1 MMQKRVSQTTHYLRR
16 ITHYPLPRQRWF
28 QLAVILVAVL
38 ATWPVLAEP
47 GLLNTRGGGD
57 SPFLLQRLH
66 QLTSALADG
75 HFPARW
81 MPDANYGYGYPFY
94 NYYAPL
100 SLYITAVFYFLG
112 FGTIRAI
119 HLAQLSGFLV
129 AAWGAY
135 QLGRTFWITP
145 HSPPPNPHAEWVG
158 LLTAVAYTFAPFHMV
173 NVYVRGD
180 SLAEFWAMAFYPWLI
195 LAVLKMVNGQWSI
208 VNGLLALLYAALIL
222 SHNIS
227 ALIFSPF
234 LLLAILLFTITKH
247 ELQSTKVVT
256 LRHLVTLSPPH
267 LVTNL
272 LPFVTSLLLALGL
285 AAWFFVP
292 ALAEQ
297 TLAQLE
303 PVTSGYFH
311 YSNHF
316 LSGNLVQ
323 SGFFFDYTV
332 DGGNAFRMGLVQA
345 GLALLGLVVL
355 GWLRRDLTG
364 FKNLSGLAFVVI
376 GLFIA
381 TFMLTPLSRLLW
393 DHLPLLSFTQFP
405 WRFLSV
411 QALFTALAT
420 GALALLPWRRWL
432 VPLLCLLMAA
442 SGLGTLQTDH
452 LYLTGA
458 DVTAESLAQYEW
470 FTGNIG
476 TTVSAEYLPHTVQP
490 RPFTS
495 SWLETGERHRPQ
507 ILAGSVA
514 TAELVE
520 QQATRQQWRVVVDS
534 PAATLVLPTLHW
546 PGWQAQV
553 NGQPVEIRPSPGTGL
568 IMLDLAGGSH
578 ELTVQL
584 GHTPVRRAAELL
596 SLLSLLLWLFWLRPW
611 DWLHRRRRPL
621 LASVLILVLL
631 SAALHGRP
639 DRPLPAGTQSW
650 DFAQLGYLHHNPQG
664 IAFSNGAILHGYEYS
679 RDKLAAGEQLTIRL
693 NLTAAPDTAV
703 TAGLATPAHPR
714 PQPGEVT
721 APLALAQQIK
731 VDQSGDDW
739 STLQFDLPA
748 NIPTGLYVPYLQVG
762 DGLALTPGTAQERGG
777 LYLRPLRIN
786 AAAPDPAPARLDIL
800 AESAQIGARSLALHL
815 RYDTPAPIGPN
826 YNLSLRLVDEQGQ
839 LRQQYDLQP
848 GHGFRP
854 SSLWPT
860 QQWVDD
866 RVAAPLPD
874 LADEAGPFFL
884 MAWLYEVASGETAA
898 TRRLGQLV
906 TGETGWQFVP
916 AQPQFAELPPDL
928 VEKTAVFHDESGP
941 LLALRGYRVESEADG
956 LALMLYW
963 EALRAGAQD
972 YTRFAHLL
980 GPVGGPPLSQDDA
993 MPQRGTYPTGQWQ
1006 PGEMVADPVWLPL
1019 PDGAGE
1025 TYEVGVG
1032 FYWAENGRF
1041 PRLAVYDEAE
1051 RPLPDDIVR
1060 LELLTTD

>member
-1 MMQKRVSQTTHYLRR
+1 MTQ
-16 ITHYPLPRQRWF
+16 YPRLPRQRWF

-38 ATWPVLAEP
+38 AAWPVLAEP

-112 FGTIRAI
+112 LGTIRAI

-135 QLGRTFWITP
+135 QLGRTVWSSNYAPRTT
-145 HSPPPNPHAEWVG
+145 HYNEWAG
-158 LLTAVAYTFAPFHMV
+158 LLTAVAYTFAPFHTV
-173 NVYVRGD
+173 NVFVRGD

-195 LAVLKMVNGQWSI
+195 LAVLKMVNGQSSMVNGQLSI
-208 VNGLLALLYAALIL
+208 VNCQLALLYAALIL

-234 LLLAILLFTITKH
+234 LLLAILLFTYYA
-247 ELQSTKVVT
+247 
-256 LRHLVTLSPPH
+256 LRTTSALSPPH
-267 LVTNL
+267 LATNL
-272 LPFVTSLLLALGL
+272 LPFITSLLLALGL

-297 TLAQLE
+297 SLAQLE

-323 SGFFFDYTV
+323 SSFFFDYTV
-332 DGGNAFRMGLVQA
+332 DDGNAFRMGLVQA
-345 GLALLGLVVL
+345 GLALLGLVAL
-355 GWLRRDLTG
+355 GLVWWKPDLTG
-364 FKNLSGLAFVVI
+364 LIDLSGLGERNAFVVI
-376 GLFIA
+376 GLLVA
-381 TFMLTPLSRLLW
+381 TFMLTPLSRPLW
-393 DHLPLLSFTQFP
+393 DHLPLLPFTQFP

-411 QALFTALAT
+411 QALFTALVT

-442 SGLGTLQTDH
+442 SGLGNLQTDH
-452 LYLTGA
+452 LSLTEA
-458 DVTAESLAQYEW
+458 DITAESLAQYEW

-507 ILAGSVA
+507 ILAGSVT

-520 QQATRQQWRVVVDS
+520 RRATRQQWRIVVDS

-553 NGQPVEIRPSPGTGL
+553 NGQPIEIRSSPGTGL

-578 ELTVQL
+578 ELEVQL
-584 GHTPVRRAAELL
+584 GHTPVRRAAELI

-611 DWLHRRRRPL
+611 GWLHRQRRPL
-621 LASVLILVLL
+621 LASILILVLL
-631 SAALHGRP
+631 SAALHNRP

-679 RDKLAAGEQLTIRL
+679 RDELAAGEQLTVRL
-693 NLTAAPDTAV
+693 NLTAAPGTAV

-721 APLALAQQIK
+721 APLALARQIR

-739 STLQFDLPA
+739 VTLQFDLPT
-748 NIPTGLYVPYLQVG
+748 NIPTGFYVPYLQVG
-762 DGLALTPGTAQERGG
+762 DGLALTPGSAQERGG
-777 LYLRPLRIN
+777 LYLRPLRIH
-786 AAAPDPAPARLDIL
+786 ATSPDPAPARLDIL
-800 AESAQIGARSLALHL
+800 AESVQIGARSLPLHL
-815 RYDTPAPIGPN
+815 RYATPAPIGPN
-826 YNLSLRLVDEQGQ
+826 YNLSLRLVDGQGQ

-866 RVAAPLPD
+866 QVAAPLPD
-874 LADEAGPFFL
+874 LAGEDGPFFL

-898 TRRLGQLV
+898 TRRLGQV
-906 TGETGWQFVP
+906 VADVDVWQFVP
-916 AQPQFAELPPDL
+916 AQPQFVELPADM
-928 VEKTAVFHDESGP
+928 VAVTAVFHDDTGP
-941 LLALRGYRVESEADG
+941 LLALRGYRFESETDG
-956 LALMLYW
+956 LALTLYW

-980 GPVGGPPLSQDDA
+980 GPAGGPPLSQDDT

-1019 PDGAGE
+1019 PAGAGK